1 MKAGTLLTRS
11 TLGGLALALGITLP
25 AAAEPATDTQV
36 AQATPAPAPGAR
48 PQWGQQPG
56 GGKSMHGHH
65 GWHRRARAHRFS
77 LARVALRY
85 QKDLGLSAAQVQSL
99 RKLGLDAR
107 RDAIKREAD
116 LKLARVDLATLMM
129 PDPADPNRAR
139 DMGKIEAKVRD
150 IEKLRADGKIA
161 QIRTLEQSRQV
172 LTPEQRE
179 KLRTLLAQRWQH
191 RGPQPGSGTR
201 GMAPEDGTHQPA
213 AAPEGNGISG

>member
-1 MKAGTLLTRS
+1 MKAGTFLTRS

-25 AAAEPATDTQV
+25 AAAELPADTQV

-48 PQWGQQPG
+48 PQWGQHPG

-77 LARVALRY
+77 LARVALRH
-85 QKDLGLSAAQVQSL
+85 QKDLGLSTTQVQSL
-99 RKLGLDAR
+99 QKLTVDAR
-107 RDAIKREAD
+107 RDAIKRQAD
-116 LKLARVDLATLMM
+116 LKLARVDLGTLMM

-161 QIRTLEQSRQV
+161 QIRSIEQSRQV

-179 KLRTLLAQRWQH
+179 KLRTLLTQRGQH
-191 RGPQPGSGTR
+191 HGSQPGAGPR
-201 GMAPEDGTHQPA
+201 GMAPEDGSHQPA
-213 AAPEGNGISG
+213 AAPDNGAISG